1 MLEIGVCEPLEAFL
15 ILFKIESKFA
25 ISEFE
30 FISIMA
36 LETDN
41 KSNFLSSLNLSFAVK
56 NPFSLSFFE
65 YKFLALR
72 LNSSCTL
79 YVKSYTS
86 L

>member
-1 MLEIGVCEPLEAFL
+1 MLEIGVFEPFEAFL
-15 ILFKIESKFA
+15 ILLSVESKSLIF
-25 ISEFE
+25 ELE

-56 NPFSLSFFE
+56 NPFSLSFLE
-65 YKFLALR
+65 YKFLTLR
-72 LNSSCTL
+72 LNSSWTL